1 MMSEW
6 ILKGRELA
14 DRGAIVLML
23 FAIPLAMYYLSGVV
37 AGERGPYWLADNFD
51 PAYAYLFNA
60 LNLINLRVPE
70 LVEHPGTTLHV
81 LGAIV
86 IKLLTL
92 GKTSSEVTELVLS
105 DPENFLSAISQTL
118 RVLNLVSQIVLGVV
132 CYFLTRSAVTA
143 VLIQSPIVC
152 FAYSFDTLSRV
163 SPEPLLLLDVTM
175 LACIVVLVIKRPTVL
190 SEKALLCLLSIIS
203 GFGIATKLTFIPILC
218 LPLVMLQSVRSRVL
232 FLAGT
237 LMAALVFTL
246 PILPRYRVL
255 LSWTG
260 NLLIRSGNYG
270 TGDTTIISN
279 FWSNL
284 ADVLWYQPSMSCL
297 IGVLAVACFV
307 AQRQL
312 GQDGCHQQE
321 SLLRV
326 SRVALGLLI
335 AQICQ
340 FVTVAKHPGSFAY
353 LMPILGLSG
362 LATALV
368 YMILR
373 ELSLPS
379 ELVRSGI
386 ILLLVIGLF
395 NSGNGQWQIVESS
408 LEKYRERRME
418 AAGLER
424 LRQYELS
431 DCLQIFHYRASSIAY
446 AEHFGAEW
454 SGVKYYGPRI
464 QSKYGSQTYFYQI
477 WSKRLFSAGGVVVN
491 LPEIVGQSGQS
502 DGCIIFQGTP
512 FEGDY
517 ERFRPPVQFQDR
529 CDGKRETL
537 YVIGRKCHRA
547 VEAGV
552 PS

>member
-6 ILKGRELA
+6 LPKGRELA
-14 DRGAIVLML
+14 DRGAIVLTL

-51 PAYAYLFNA
+51 PEYAYLFNA

-81 LGAIV
+81 LGAVV

-92 GKTSSEVTELVLS
+92 GETSFEVTERVLS
-105 DPENFLSAISQTL
+105 DPEYFLSAISQTL
-118 RVLNLVSQIVLGVV
+118 RVLNLVSQIVLGMV

-152 FAYSFDTLSRV
+152 FAYSFDALSRV

-175 LACIVVLVIKRPTVL
+175 LAGIVVLVIGRPAVL
-190 SEKALLCLLSIIS
+190 SEKTLLYLLSIIS
-203 GFGIATKLTFIPILC
+203 GFGIATKFTFVPILC
-218 LPLVMLQSVRSRVL
+218 LPLVMLQSVRSRAL
-232 FLAGT
+232 FLTGT

-246 PILPRYRVL
+246 PILPRYRVV

-260 NLLIRSGNYG
+260 NLLIRSGSYG
-270 TGDTTIISN
+270 TGDATIISN

-297 IGVLAVACFV
+297 VGVLAVACVV

-312 GQDGCHQQE
+312 GLGGGHQQE

-340 FVTVAKHPGSFAY
+340 FAAVAKHPGSFAY
-353 LMPILGLSG
+353 LIPILGLSG
-362 LATALV
+362 LTTALV
-368 YMILR
+368 YMVLKA
-373 ELSLPS
+373 LLLPS
-379 ELVRSGI
+379 EAVRTGI
-386 ILLLVIGLF
+386 GLLLVIGLVY
-395 NSGNGQWQIVESS
+395 SGSGQWRKVESS
-408 LEKYRERRME
+408 LSEYRERRT
-418 AAGLER
+418 AAADLER
-424 LRQYELS
+424 LRQHDFS
-431 DCLQIFHYRASSIAY
+431 DCLQIFHYRASSTAY
-446 AEHFGAEW
+446 AEYFGAEW
-454 SGVKYYGPRI
+454 SGVRYYGPRI
-464 QSKYGSQTYFYQI
+464 QSKYGPRTYFYQI
-477 WSKRLFSAGGVVVN
+477 WSKRLFSASGVVVN
-491 LPEIVGQSGQS
+491 LPEIVGKS
-502 DGCIIFQGTP
+502 DGCTIFQGTP

-517 ERFRPPVQFQDR
+517 ERFRPPIQFHDQ
-529 CDGKRETL
+529 CGGKREAL
-537 YVIGRKCHRA
+537 YVLGRKCHRA
-547 VEAGV
+547 VGAGV
-552 PS
+552 LS